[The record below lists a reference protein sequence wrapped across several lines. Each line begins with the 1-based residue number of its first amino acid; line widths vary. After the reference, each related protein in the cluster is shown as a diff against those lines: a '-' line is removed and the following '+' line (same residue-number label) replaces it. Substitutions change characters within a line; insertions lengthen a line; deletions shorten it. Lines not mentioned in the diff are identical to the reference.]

1 MYGTKPHVPDY
12 FVMND
17 DIYRIIT
24 DHLGSVRLVVRVKD
38 GSIVQEMVHDEF
50 GKTLSSAG
58 AGFQPFGF
66 AGGLYDYN
74 TGFIQFGAR
83 WYDPQVGRWVS
94 KDPIGF
100 AGGDTNL
107 YAYVGGNP
115 VSYVDPTGLYWFRQ
129 SWQEPGKFGRP
140 GTRIAPGGPV
150 SEFAEQHFPAAYT
163 FAVIHDDIV
172 DFGLNLGLPDWAINF
187 TTMAPAYAAA
197 LHVEFFRSVG
207 ILDQPTPQGQTKLSP
222 MAPQK
227 ESIICK

>member
-50 GKTLSSAG
+50 GKILSSVG

-115 VSYVDPTGLYWFRQ
+115 VSYVDPRGFIGFVSLGK
-129 SWQEPGKFGRP
+129 SLVNSDDLVPVLLQEGQL
-140 GTRIAPGGPV
+140 V
-150 SEFAEQHFPAAYT
+150 SL
-163 FAVIHDDIV
+163 
-172 DFGLNLGLPDWAINF
+172 LN
-187 TTMAPAYAAA
+187 
-197 LHVEFFRSVG
+197 
-207 ILDQPTPQGQTKLSP
+207 
-222 MAPQK
+222 
-227 ESIICK
+227 SIFQQLTHLL